1 MDEGRTDL
9 VSAITGKMHWLAER
23 QRILAQNV
31 ANADTANFKPKDL
44 APFDFKS
51 TLQQALVT
59 PNVTHANHI
68 IGGHG
73 AKAGTEVVK
82 AATYETL
89 PSGNA
94 VNLETEMMKVSQTGM
109 DYAQMSSLLRKW
121 QNMVRIAMGK

>member
-1 MDEGRTDL
+1 MGEGNTDL
-9 VSAITGKMHWLAER
+9 VSAITSKMHWLAER

-59 PNVTHANHI
+59 PNVTQANHI

-73 AKAGTEVVK
+73 AKAGTDVVK
-82 AATYETL
+82 AKTYETL

>member
-1 MDEGRTDL
+1 MGEGNTDL
-9 VSAITGKMHWLAER
+9 VSAITSKMHWLAER
-23 QRILAQNV
+23 QRLLAQNV

-73 AKAGTEVVK
+73 AKAGTDVVK
-82 AATYETL
+82 AKTYETL

-109 DYAQMSSLLRKW
+109 DYTQMSALLRKW